1 MCRRHMTLSA
11 SLLLAAAACGDDS
24 NGPNGPAARN
34 DIGEMARDEV
44 EAALDALTLPTTLA
58 PLNVG
63 GPPCVTPSAPADTD
77 GDGIPEDAT
86 YLFTAPPCRYPGV
99 RGAALDIVG
108 QLRVQDPSATA
119 GFGYAGSLT
128 ALRYSFNP
136 DDADDPDYSVTR
148 NGTRA
153 LDGTT
158 AGLQL
163 ATDLQVVRT
172 FPGQPDGQIEEL
184 WTVAFTPEGQLQIN
198 LPLPNGT
205 LQISGA
211 MNWTRGEES
220 FPIEVTTAE
229 ALHFDTACEEVQ
241 RFDAGELRLTSD
253 FGGEPGYIRLRWDR
267 CGAEPA
273 VDFVGA
279 EQE

>member
-1 MCRRHMTLSA
+1 MRRTYMSFPA
-11 SLLLAAAACGDDS
+11 LLLALAACGDDAT
-24 NGPNGPAARN
+24 GPGGPTARN

-44 EAALDALTLPTTLA
+44 EAALDGLTLPTTLA

-63 GPPCVTPSAPADTD
+63 GAPCTTPSAGTDTD

-99 RGAALDIVG
+99 RGATLDIIG
-108 QLRVQDPSATA
+108 QLRVQDPTATA
-119 GFGYAGSLT
+119 TFGYAGSLT
-128 ALRYSFNP
+128 ALRYTFNP

-148 NGTRA
+148 NGTRT

-172 FPGQPDGQIEEL
+172 FPGQPDGAIEEL
-184 WTVAFTPEGQLQIN
+184 WSVAFTPEGQLQIN
-198 LPLPNGT
+198 LPLPDGT
-205 LQISGA
+205 LDIAGT
-211 MNWTRGEES
+211 MNWTRGTES
-220 FPIEVTTAE
+220 FPIEVATAE
-229 ALHFDTACEEVQ
+229 AIHFDSTCEEVQ
-241 RFDAGELRLTSD
+241 RFDGGELRLTSD
-253 FGGEPGYIRLRWDR
+253 FGGQPGYIRLRWEA

-273 VDFVGA
+273 IDFVAAGS
-279 EQE
+279 